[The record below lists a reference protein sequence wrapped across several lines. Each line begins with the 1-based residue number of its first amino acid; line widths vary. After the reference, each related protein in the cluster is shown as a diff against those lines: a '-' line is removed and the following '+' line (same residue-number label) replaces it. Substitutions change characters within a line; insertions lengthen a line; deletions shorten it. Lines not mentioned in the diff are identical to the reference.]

1 MCPEAESPWVT
12 TNNRSVSVDIRQA
25 PSALDFSFLQLGY
38 ELKVLILG
46 VLGTFPFPFRVFS
59 SSITFVCKSL
69 SPPGIDMRAAG
80 LDD

>member
-1 MCPEAESPWVT
+1 
-12 TNNRSVSVDIRQA
+12 
-25 PSALDFSFLQLGY
+25 
-38 ELKVLILG
+38 
-46 VLGTFPFPFRVFS
+46 LGTFPFPFRVFS